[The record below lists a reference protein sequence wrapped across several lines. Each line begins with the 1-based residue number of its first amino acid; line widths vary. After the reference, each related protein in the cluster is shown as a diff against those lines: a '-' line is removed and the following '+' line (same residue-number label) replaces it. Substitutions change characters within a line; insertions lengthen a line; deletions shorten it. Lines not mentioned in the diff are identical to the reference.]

1 MIGLQH
7 YLMLGAIVFVL
18 GIFTVVTRR
27 NALGILLGT
36 ELVLNAAALNMVAF
50 GHFSNR
56 DVEGSIYALFVIV
69 LAAAEAVVALA
80 VGLMIFRNFQTIDTT
95 EVDEMRG

>member
-1 MIGLQH
+1 MIGLEH
-7 YLMLGAIVFVL
+7 YLMVGAIIFAL

-50 GHFSNR
+50 GYFSGKEI
-56 DVEGSIYALFVIV
+56 VGSVYALFVIV

-80 VGLMIFRNFQTIDTT
+80 ISLMVYRNFHTIDTA
-95 EVDEMRG
+95 EVDELRG

>member
-7 YLMLGAIVFVL
+7 FLMLGAIVFAL
-18 GIFTVVTRR
+18 GIYTVVTRR

-50 GHFSNR
+50 GHYSNR
-56 DVEGSIYALFVIV
+56 DIEGSIYALFVIV

-80 VGLMIFRNFQTIDTT
+80 IGLMIYRNFQTIDTT

>member
-7 YLMLGAIVFVL
+7 YLMVGAIVFAL
-18 GIFTVVTRR
+18 GLYTVVTRR

-50 GHFSNR
+50 GYFSGR
-56 DVEGSIYALFVIV
+56 EIVGSVYALFVIV

-80 VGLMIFRNFQTIDTT
+80 VSLMVYRNFSTIDTQS
-95 EVDEMRG
+95 VDEMRG

>member
-1 MIGLQH
+1 MISLQH
-7 YLMLGAIVFVL
+7 YLMVGAIIFAL
-18 GIFTVVTRR
+18 GIYTVVTRR

-50 GHFSNR
+50 GHFSGR
-56 DVEGSIYALFVIV
+56 EIEGSIYALFVIV

-80 VGLMIFRNFQTIDTT
+80 VGLMIYRNFKTIDTT
-95 EVDEMRG
+95 VVDEMRG

>member
-7 YLMLGAIVFVL
+7 FLMLSAIVFAF
-18 GIFTVVTRR
+18 GIYTVVTRR

-50 GHFSNR
+50 GHFSNQQIM
-56 DVEGSIYALFVIV
+56 GSIYGLFIIV

-80 VGLMIFRNFQTIDTT
+80 VGLMIYRNFHTIDTM